1 MQWWNA
7 TVFSASARPA
17 NAVRAVRAPRPFP
30 PVVGPRR
37 NGHLDPNQETG
48 QALRRI
54 TSVPVVMALATAL
67 LPFPAV
73 SAQAA
78 APAEPFDDTDP
89 LVIETITPDALDE
102 EATLRVSGEVV
113 NTTSD
118 SLHDVTVRM
127 RYSNHPF
134 TDRAAMDAFG
144 PEGDWQPNAPG
155 PDDEITAEL
164 PPGTSQTYTLSV
176 PAKDLELDSYGVYP
190 LVIEAVDGDGTVIG
204 AQYTF
209 LPYTDDGKD
218 IPSVD
223 IAWVWPLMAPPQRA
237 DDDTFL
243 GDGLAATVT
252 ENGRLG
258 RLLAAGA
265 QTPLSFDPGDEDL
278 VELLG
283 LDSASPAPS
292 PGEAEESAAAD
303 PEATASGHGDD
314 GDDDGGEPEKDE
326 AEDREPTRTE
336 GVPVTWAVDPGTL
349 DDILRL
355 AAREHDVVTE
365 PLAVPAAS
373 GPARETSQANAAAQ
387 VWLREARAALA
398 LDTVVATPYAS
409 PDLAALL
416 HNEMDGDA
424 EASIRIGRE
433 TVELAL
439 GRPADDRFAL
449 PAGGLMDDSVYSL
462 LFEQGATRFLLSEDA
477 LSPEKRRRTTPT
489 AQAPLPGNGDAG
501 EEAVALVADEGI
513 TDVLSMPTGTP
524 GETALALQRF
534 AAETAMIAGE
544 DAGDD
549 RVVVAFPDPGWN
561 PSREFADGVLAAG
574 EDLPWLS
581 AKRLEDIEPP
591 AADEREDVRADLT
604 YPDRAAEAELGST
617 YLGLVE
623 DVSRD
628 VRMFNSV
635 LVEDTDPFRPAL
647 VRLESVHW
655 REEEALAG
663 AARGLVMDAVD
674 ASLAAVR
681 IIPGEDVTLASRTGI
696 TGILVANDL
705 EDEAVYVHLSVYS
718 ENAERLSIGEYNTH
732 FEIDPGAKTTV
743 YVPLS
748 ARINGRT
755 VVHASLHNSAGEP
768 INSQDVQLP
777 VNATGLGTQAL
788 LISGV
793 GALILI
799 AALAPR
805 ALRKWAA
812 RRNRSVKV
820 QEEPSGSEAFASK
833 TAKGAEENTKAEA
846 AQAPETAG
854 TDTRPPSPGG
864 GESDGTTTATG
875 DSSSPR
881 GEGA

>member
-1 MQWWNA
+1 
-7 TVFSASARPA
+7 
-17 NAVRAVRAPRPFP
+17 
-30 PVVGPRR
+30 
-37 NGHLDPNQETG
+37 
-48 QALRRI
+48 
-54 TSVPVVMALATAL
+54 MALATAL
-67 LPFPAV
+67 LPFPAM
-73 SAQAA
+73 SAQAS
-78 APAEPFDDTDP
+78 APAEPADDTEP
-89 LVIETITPDALDE
+89 LVVERITPDALDE
-102 EATLRVSGEVV
+102 DATLRVSGEVV

-127 RYSNHPF
+127 RYSSHPF
-134 TDRAAMDAFG
+134 ADRDALDAFG
-144 PEGDWQPNAPG
+144 PEGDWQPDAPG

-176 PAKDLELDSYGVYP
+176 PAEDLDLDSYGVYP
-190 LVIEAVDGDGTVIG
+190 LVVEAVDGDGTVIG

-209 LPYTDDGKD
+209 LPYVGDGED
-218 IPSVD
+218 TPSVD

-243 GDGLAATVT
+243 GDGLAAAVT

-283 LDSASPAPS
+283 LDPDVPESP
-292 PGEAEESAAAD
+292 
-303 PEATASGHGDD
+303 PEATAEETADAVPEATPSAQEDAGNGDEE
-314 GDDDGGEPEKDE
+314 DDPEEGEGEE
-326 AEDREPTRTE
+326 QGPTRTE

-355 AAREHDVVTE
+355 AAEEHDVLTD
-365 PLAVPAAS
+365 PLAVPAES
-373 GPARETSQANAAAQ
+373 DPVRETAQANVAAQ
-387 VWLREARAALA
+387 VWLREARGALA

-416 HNEMDGDA
+416 RNEMDGDA
-424 EASIRIGRE
+424 EASVEIGRE
-433 TVELAL
+433 AVRLAL
-439 GRPADDRFAL
+439 GLSADERFAL
-449 PAGGLMDDSVYSL
+449 PADGLMDDSVRGL
-462 LFEQGATRFLLSEDA
+462 LAEQGATRFLLAEEAMPPQSW
-477 LSPEKRRRTTPT
+477 LQTTPT
-489 AQAPLPGNGDAG
+489 AQAPLGDSD

-513 TDVLSMPTGTP
+513 TDVLSMPTDTP
-524 GETALALQRF
+524 GDTALALQRF

-544 DAGDD
+544 NAGGD
-549 RVVVAFPDPGWN
+549 RVVIASPDPAWD
-561 PSREFADGVLAAG
+561 PSRAFADGVLAAG
-574 EDLPWLS
+574 DDLPWLS
-581 AKRLEDIEPP
+581 PERLEDIEPP
-591 AADEREDVRADLT
+591 AADEHEDTRAPLD
-604 YPDRAAEAELGST
+604 YPGRAAEAELGST

-635 LVEDTDPFRPAL
+635 LVEDSDPFRPAL
-647 VRLESVHW
+647 VRLESVYW

-663 AARGLVMDAVD
+663 ATRGLVMDKVD
-674 ASLAAVR
+674 ESLSAVR

-705 EDEAVYVHLSVYS
+705 EDESVYVHLSVYS
-718 ENAERLSIGEYNTH
+718 ENAERLDIGEYNTH
-732 FEIDPGAKTTV
+732 FEIAPGAKTTV

-799 AALAPR
+799 TALAPR
-805 ALRKWAA
+805 ALRKWVVRRGRAA
-812 RRNRSVKV
+812 AA
-820 QEEPSGSEAFASK
+820 EEKAADTGSEDTDAPG
-833 TAKGAEENTKAEA
+833 GAEDTGTG
-846 AQAPETAG
+846 APG
-854 TDTRPPSPGG
+854 TPSQN
-864 GESDGTTTATG
+864 DGAPDDTTTATG
-875 DSSSPR
+875 DAPSPR